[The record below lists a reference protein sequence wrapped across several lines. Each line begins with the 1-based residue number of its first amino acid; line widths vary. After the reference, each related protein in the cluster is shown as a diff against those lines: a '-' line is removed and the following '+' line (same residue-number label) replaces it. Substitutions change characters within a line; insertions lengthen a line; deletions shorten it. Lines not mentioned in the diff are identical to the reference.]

1 MTEEKEWALATEATG
16 DHFTLTPD
24 KPEAQELHNV
34 HLTHGW
40 LCPQLRTVMGIA
52 TEKMLRNPASRE
64 KLSEDSFVSGDCKMF
79 WK

>member
-1 MTEEKEWALATEATG
+1 MTEEKEWALATEATR

-24 KPEAQELHNV
+24 KPEAQELQNF
-34 HLTHGW
+34 HLTCGW
-40 LCPQLRTVMGIA
+40 LCSQLRTVVGIA

-64 KLSEDSFVSGDCKMF
+64 KLSEASVVSGDCEMF